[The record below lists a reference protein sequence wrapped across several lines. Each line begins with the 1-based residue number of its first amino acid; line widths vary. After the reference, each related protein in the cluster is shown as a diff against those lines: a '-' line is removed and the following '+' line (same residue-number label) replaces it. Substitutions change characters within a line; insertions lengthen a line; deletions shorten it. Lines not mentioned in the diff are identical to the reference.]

1 MVLLSRQ
8 KLIVGLLVILLLFIV
23 PQTRGTTQQ
32 QEEGQISIVID
43 FSHNSTYTIAKR
55 NFTEAVGFF
64 ANYPEYQVRILHD
77 GELTA
82 ANLSRSHILVI
93 PNPMTNYTASELDV
107 ISEYVGRGGS
117 LFLLG
122 DYQVT
127 NRQIGNPLAVNLI
140 LQALFEPRIQFTTVT
155 GNDGTEGD
163 AIIDSGAARIL
174 PYNIE
179 VNSSYLIPHQNRE
192 AIIAGINSVIVA
204 GGSLT
209 TTYPDLIVSTGS
221 ETSQAIA
228 LNGEVIQDQ
237 PAWLAAFW
245 IGNSRVVLCSST
257 TMFSDT
263 TCLAT
268 NQSWFQSED
277 NSVLWYNVFRWMSLE
292 MVQDPTQIMIFFVA
306 LVLIVGLVVF
316 AYSLWRT
323 KRG

>member
-1 MVLLSRQ
+1 MVFLSRQ
-8 KLIVGLLVILLLFIV
+8 RLIVGLLVILLLFIV
-23 PQTRGTTQQ
+23 PQVKGAAQ

-43 FSHNSTYTIAKR
+43 FSHNSTYSVAKR

-64 ANYPEYQVRILHD
+64 SNHPEYQVRTLED
-77 GELTA
+77 GELIA

-93 PNPMTNYTASELDV
+93 PNPMINYSDSELEV
-107 ISEYVGRGGS
+107 ISDYVGRGGS
-117 LFLLG
+117 LFLLS

-127 NRQIGNPLAVNLI
+127 DRQIGNPLTVNLI
-140 LQALFEPRIQFTTVT
+140 LQALFESRIRFTTVT
-155 GNDGTEGD
+155 DNDGTEGD
-163 AIIDSGAARIL
+163 AIIDSVATEIL

-179 VNSSYLIPHQNRE
+179 VNSSYLIPRPNRE
-192 AIIAGINSVIVA
+192 AIVAGINTVIVA

-209 TTYPDLIVSTGS
+209 TTYSDLIVSTGS
-221 ETSQAIA
+221 ETSQAIS
-228 LNGEVIQDQ
+228 LNGDVIQNQ
-237 PAWLAAFW
+237 PGWLAAFW
-245 IGNSRVVLCSST
+245 IRNSRVVLCSST

-268 NQSWFQSED
+268 NQSWFQSEG
-277 NSVLWYNVFRWMSLE
+277 NSELWHNIFKWITLDL
-292 MVQDPTQIMIFFVA
+292 VQDPTQIMIFFVA